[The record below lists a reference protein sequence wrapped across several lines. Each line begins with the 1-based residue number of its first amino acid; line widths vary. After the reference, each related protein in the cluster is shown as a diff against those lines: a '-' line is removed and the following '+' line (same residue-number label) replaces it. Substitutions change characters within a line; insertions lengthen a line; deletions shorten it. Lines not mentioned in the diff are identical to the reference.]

1 MEGWVSQR
9 EEKKKNVESKNMRN
23 KPKKEKK
30 KKKPLSA
37 HTTGSNQKIYR
48 GVIDLVTTLYVPAK
62 LLQ

>member
-1 MEGWVSQR
+1 
-9 EEKKKNVESKNMRN
+9 MRN